1 MARATNPP
9 RRSRNNLLQQ
19 TTMQAKGFHTT
30 LSTRISL
37 HARRE
42 YAACNLFVI
51 YELPPDIIIDSFEL
65 NDHGLRFEFV
75 GSTNLELPLS
85 GVENEAGWLLVAVK
99 PEREVVVDV
108 PLHVRYGVPREG
120 HNPRHIIQ
128 LPPPTCFWG
137 CPSSCASRALIC
149 HSHFTTLSDES
160 LHNTFPSRSPR
171 FSMLN
176 ASTHFE
182 IIEHVTSS
190 PLSIS
195 IPVGNMNDIL
205 YIELG
210 TVIVTLFAFVYIA
223 RTLSK
228 GLYSVHLKTQ

>member
-1 MARATNPP
+1 
-9 RRSRNNLLQQ
+9 
-19 TTMQAKGFHTT
+19 MQAKGFHTT

-85 GVENEAGWLLVAVK
+85 GVENEAGWLLVTVK

-137 CPSSCASRALIC
+137 CPSSYK
-149 HSHFTTLSDES
+149 S

-171 FSMLN
+171 FTMLN

>member
-1 MARATNPP
+1 V
-9 RRSRNNLLQQ
+9 
-19 TTMQAKGFHTT
+19 H
-30 LSTRISL
+30 
-37 HARRE
+37 HE
-42 YAACNLFVI
+42 YAACNLFVL
-51 YELPPDIIIDSFEL
+51 YELPPDIFIDSFEL
-65 NDHGLRFEFV
+65 NDHGLRFDYV

-85 GVENEAGWLLVAVK
+85 GVGNEAGWLLVTVE

-120 HNPRHIIQ
+120 HNPRRIIQ
-128 LPPPTCFWG
+128 LPPPTCFWD
-137 CPSSCASRALIC
+137 CPSSYK
-149 HSHFTTLSDES
+149 S
-160 LHNTFPSRSPR
+160 LHNTFPYRSLQFP
-171 FSMLN
+171 MLN

-190 PLSIS
+190 PLSVS
-195 IPVGNMNDIL
+195 IPVGNMNHII

-223 RTLSK
+223 CWVLSK